1 MGKLY
6 GAPPSADL
14 NERAISPNVLTAM
27 PKLGRGRILIWEGG
41 SLWIME
47 AVSPNR
53 QRARLNDPHAHHAV
67 QVTLRLEGDFEF
79 ESGDRRASGDVVAVA
94 PDALHAFN
102 ARGLFAHIYMEPECR
117 AGRAAAS
124 ALFADDE
131 PLARVTG
138 IPLDD
143 LAAELSAAFKRK
155 DDRDLTQLGR
165 SVIDRL
171 AGRRS
176 GAEPDAR
183 VREILAWVQTRLDYP
198 VSLADAAQLAGLSKA
213 RVRHLFVE
221 QTGLPFKTYL
231 LWLRL
236 MRGLEAF
243 ASGAS
248 LTDAALGAGFSD
260 SAHFSRTFRRMFGT
274 AAAALDVS

>member
-1 MGKLY
+1 
-6 GAPPSADL
+6 
-14 NERAISPNVLTAM
+14 M

-47 AVSPNR
+47 AVSPHGR
-53 QRARLNDPHAHHAV
+53 RARLNDPHAHHAV
-67 QVTLRLEGDFEF
+67 QVTLALEGDFEF
-79 ESGDRRASGDVVAVA
+79 ESGSRRAAGDVVAVA

-102 ARGLFAHIYMEPECR
+102 ARGLFAHVYIEPECR
-117 AGRAAAS
+117 AGRAAAN
-124 ALFADDE
+124 ALFSGDE

-138 IPLDD
+138 IPLAD
-143 LAAELSAAFKRK
+143 LAAELSSAFKRHGR
-155 DDRDLTQLGR
+155 DDKELTQLGR
-165 SVIDRL
+165 RVIERL
-171 AGRRS
+171 AG
-176 GAEPDAR
+176 GTNAAEPDAR
-183 VREILAWVQTRLDYP
+183 VREILAWVQGRLDYP
-198 VSLADAAQLAGLSKA
+198 VSLADAAHLAGLSKA

-221 QTGLPFKTYL
+221 QTGLPFRTYL

-243 ASGAS
+243 AAGAS
-248 LTDAALGAGFSD
+248 LTDAALGAGFAD

>member
-14 NERAISPNVLTAM
+14 NERASSSNVVTAM

-67 QVTLRLEGDFEF
+67 QVTLALEGDFEF
-79 ESGDRRASGDVVAVA
+79 ESGDRRASGDVVAIA

-102 ARGLFAHIYMEPECR
+102 ARGLFAHVYIEPECR
-117 AGRAAAS
+117 AGRAAAN
-124 ALFADDE
+124 ALFAGDA

-138 IPLDD
+138 VPLDD

-165 SVIDRL
+165 SVIERL
-171 AGRRS
+171 AGGTRA
-176 GAEPDAR
+176 AEPDAR

-198 VSLADAAQLAGLSKA
+198 VSLADAADLAGLSKA

-221 QTGLPFKTYL
+221 QTGLPFRTYL

-248 LTDAALGAGFSD
+248 LTDAALGAGFAD